1 MSLTAL
7 MVACFLPGT
16 FGMILHATLC
26 PHCHRSE
33 AVVKHGTN
41 RGGTLRCRCKDCH
54 KTFTPQPNPRQ
65 TSEATKAAI
74 ERALAERLS
83 QRAIARLL
91 RVGDQTIRKVAKEA
105 QKNSAPLLRS

>member
-1 MSLTAL
+1 
-7 MVACFLPGT
+7 
-16 FGMILHATLC
+16 MILHALLC
-26 PHCHRSE
+26 PHCHRPD

-41 RGGTLRCRCKDCH
+41 RGGTARCRCKDCG

-91 RVGDQTIRKVAKEA
+91 KVSDQTIRTVAQEA
-105 QKNSAPLLRS
+105 QKNSGPSPTN